1 MTTSYATYLYYTG
14 TYLGSAIASA
24 DFARLAL
31 RASAVIDQITY
42 NRAAAVITANTP
54 AASVTAIQMA
64 TCAIAEE
71 IQTEELAGN
80 IDGIQSESA
89 GSRSVSYNKNARAMQ
104 SNESKQKA
112 AGYLYLADTG
122 LMFPGFKSG
131 EYGGQVVSE

>member
-1 MTTSYATYLYYTG
+1 MTTSYALYAFYTD
-14 TYLGSAIASA
+14 TYLGSAIASD

-31 RASAVIDQITY
+31 RASAVIDQITF
-42 NRAAAVITANTP
+42 NRAAAVITANDP

-71 IQTEELAGN
+71 IQTEERAGN
-80 IDGIQSESA
+80 LDGVTSEST
-89 GSRSVSYNKNARAMQ
+89 GSHSVSYNKNSRAVL
-104 SNESKQKA
+104 SNEEKQSK

-131 EYGGQVVSE
+131 EYGGVIED